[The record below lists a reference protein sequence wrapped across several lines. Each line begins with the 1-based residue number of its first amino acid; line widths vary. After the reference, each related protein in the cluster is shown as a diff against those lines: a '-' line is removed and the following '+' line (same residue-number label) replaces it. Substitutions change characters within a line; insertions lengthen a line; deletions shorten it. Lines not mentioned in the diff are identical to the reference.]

1 MKNRQCE
8 EVGYIDKGF
17 GKHQSNTVYSGGG
30 CHHVCAPHS
39 ESSIGYCCSKS
50 QRNRKYQLV
59 SDYSYCLDANYHKG
73 ITLEQY
79 LLKHRRQL
87 IIEIT

>member
-1 MKNRQCE
+1 MKNCE
-8 EVGYIDKGF
+8 EVGFIDKGN

-30 CHHVCAPHS
+30 RALQSAHQS
-39 ESSIGYCCSKS
+39 ESSIGYCCCKN
-50 QRNRKYQLV
+50 QKGRKYQLV
-59 SDYSYCLDANYHKG
+59 SDNSYCIDANYHKG

-87 IIEIT
+87 IIEVV

>member
-30 CHHVCAPHS
+30 GVTMFVRRTRSQVLDTVARKAKET
-39 ESSIGYCCSKS
+39 ESI
-50 QRNRKYQLV
+50 NW
-59 SDYSYCLDANYHKG
+59 
-73 ITLEQY
+73 
-79 LLKHRRQL
+79 
-87 IIEIT
+87 

>member
-30 CHHVCAPHS
+30 VTMFVRRTRSQVLDTVARKAK
-39 ESSIGYCCSKS
+39 ETKSI
-50 QRNRKYQLV
+50 NW
-59 SDYSYCLDANYHKG
+59 
-73 ITLEQY
+73 
-79 LLKHRRQL
+79 
-87 IIEIT
+87 

>member
-30 CHHVCAPHS
+30 ASPCLCAAL
-39 ESSIGYCCSKS
+39 GV
-50 QRNRKYQLV
+50 KYWILLLEKPKKQKV
-59 SDYSYCLDANYHKG
+59 STGKRL
-73 ITLEQY
+73 
-79 LLKHRRQL
+79 
-87 IIEIT
+87 